1 MIYKT
6 LLRSSTEL
14 TITSHRNSLNTQ
26 KETTIYDVGNPGTSL
41 RQAHKCGVA

>member
-1 MIYKT
+1 MMYNT
-6 LLRSSTEL
+6 LLRNATEQ

-41 RQAHKCGVA
+41 RQTHTCGGV